1 MLNTRFIFKSIF
13 FVVLFGIIV
22 ADLSNEWNEFKQKYN
37 KQYKTIDE
45 EIERKQIFIENLNE
59 IHSFQQNNPHATYT
73 LAINHLS
80 DRRIQELVSSRRNTL
95 KSYTSSFKSSREVKN
110 LPESLDWRD
119 KGVITEVYH
128 DEVGEIVTA
137 VVSTELVESLHA
149 IKTGELIAGSIP
161 QVYDCCPQPID
172 AFDCIKNMSGICRKE
187 DYPKALGRCQPDIC
201 KPFTSFDTIKRMAK
215 PDENEMLEWIQEST
229 LWAEMSVAGKGFNTY
244 TGGIYDEPSCSDLSI
259 DDVVQIIGYGSEE
272 GKPYWLC
279 KLHWGTDWGE
289 KGYFRIARGK
299 NMCKI
304 ADVIIQVANTEP
316 SSTTQISTSTTTQL
330 STSTTTQPSTSSATQ
345 SSTSTATQSST
356 STSSATQLYVIG
368 SIHLMVIFVI
378 VTIAQTILIY
388 N

>member
-22 ADLSNEWNEFKQKYN
+22 AGLSNEWNEFKQKYN

-45 EIERKQIFIENLNE
+45 ELERKQIFIENFNE

-80 DRRIQELVSSRRNTL
+80 DRRIQELVSARRNKL

-128 DEVGEIVTA
+128 GEVGVIVTS

-149 IKTGELIAGSIP
+149 IKTGELIEGSIP
-161 QVYDCCPQPID
+161 QVYDCCAQPAD

-187 DYPKALGRCQPDIC
+187 DYPEALGRCQLDIC
-201 KPFTSFDTIKRMAK
+201 KPFASFDTIKRMAK

-229 LWAEMSVAGKGFNTY
+229 LWAEMSFAGKGFNTY

-279 KLHWGTDWGE
+279 KNYWGTDWGE
-289 KGYFRIARGK
+289 NGYFRIARGK

-304 ADVIIQVANTEP
+304 ADVIIQVANIEP
-316 SSTTQISTSTTTQL
+316 SSTT
-330 STSTTTQPSTSSATQ
+330 PSC
-345 SSTSTATQSST
+345 T
-356 STSSATQLYVIG
+356 STSSATQLYTI
-368 SIHLMVIFVI
+368 SSFHLMVIFMM
-378 VTIAQTILIY
+378 VTVAQSILIY